1 MVRLS
6 SEYNEISCASYFHV
20 TTWSAARANEIPKSA
35 KTTKRSDLEETL
47 ALFISFFGTVVVCE
61 EVKRDEKISLFL
73 CRRGHVAFC
82 PAKRRE
88 GTTNVHI
95 IAANIP
101 PSLSL
106 FLFEE

>member
-1 MVRLS
+1 M
-6 SEYNEISCASYFHV
+6 
-20 TTWSAARANEIPKSA
+20 TTWFAARAHEIPKSA

-47 ALFISFFGTVVVCE
+47 ALFISFFGTVAECK
-61 EVKRDEKISLFL
+61 EVKRDEKISLFFM
-73 CRRGHVAFC
+73 RMQTFGHVAFY

-88 GTTNVHI
+88 GTKNVQI